1 MSFEVAV
8 WLLVEAPVTSLP
20 AVVTLVVSLA
30 VVVAV
35 TLIVPFSDVSV
46 SVVLLVV
53 VSESA

>member
-20 AVVTLVVSLA
+20 VVVTLVVSLA

-53 VSESA
+53 ISESV